1 MIVHPV
7 REESHVNN
15 QSFWGINFDRDPA
28 LRAADSDREH
38 VAERLRQSHAEGR
51 LDTTELQQ
59 RLERC
64 YEAKT
69 VGELD
74 ELVGDLPH
82 ETGPDARRSPRWSAA
97 WRWRLIPLVP

>member
-51 LDTTELQQ
+51 LDTTELSGGS
-59 RLERC
+59 
-64 YEAKT
+64 T
-69 VGELD
+69 IVGGTCGRSGAA
-74 ELVGDLPH
+74 LVLA
-82 ETGPDARRSPRWSAA
+82 GPLGGGWK
-97 WRWRLIPLVP
+97 